1 MFTLIGGGMKR
12 LEHSY
17 KQMADVLPQ
26 KAKWLQDKAVEFQ
39 PDSNTVTTA
48 GGSTIQYDILL
59 IATGLQLNYNK
70 VGSGSRENGRGD

>member
-1 MFTLIGGGMKR
+1 MKR

-26 KAKWLQDKAVEFQ
+26 KAKWLQEKAVEFQ
-39 PDSNTVTTA
+39 PANNTVTTS
-48 GGSTIQYDILL
+48 GGNTIHYDILL

-70 VGSGSRENGRGD
+70 VGGSSKSTS